1 MNPYWSYLLTAVGV
15 FGLYL
20 AGRKSQWGW
29 AVGLG
34 AQVLWLAYAVN
45 TEQWGFLVSAFAY
58 GAVYTKNFRA
68 WRKETI
74 TSEE

>member
-1 MNPYWSYLLTAVGV
+1 MNPYWAYVLAAVGV

-34 AQVLWLAYAVN
+34 AQGLWLAYAVN
-45 TEQWGFLVSAFAY
+45 THQWGFLVSSFAY
-58 GAVYTKNFRA
+58 GAVYMKNFRA
-68 WRKETI
+68 WRTEVHTD
-74 TSEE
+74 E